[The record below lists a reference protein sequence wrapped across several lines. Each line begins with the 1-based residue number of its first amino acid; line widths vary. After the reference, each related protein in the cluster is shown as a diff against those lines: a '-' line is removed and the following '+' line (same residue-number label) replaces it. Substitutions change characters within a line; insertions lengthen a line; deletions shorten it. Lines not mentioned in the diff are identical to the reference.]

1 MSDTPFVLAGV
12 PAGNP
17 VLYHR
22 IQFLVGDS
30 AVYIGLPGGDSVL
43 FVRDIEMDR
52 ARKIARA
59 DRIVCASDFPPEGGL
74 SGDRD

>member
-12 PAGNP
+12 SAGNP

-30 AVYIGLPGGDSVL
+30 AVYIGLSGGESAGAVVD
-43 FVRDIEMDR
+43 
-52 ARKIARA
+52 
-59 DRIVCASDFPPEGGL
+59 
-74 SGDRD
+74 